1 MLARAR
7 REHGPM
13 IKALSDPIVDDG
25 ISFTAYFNGRLLS
38 GEDLARD
45 QVANREARRRIGQAV
60 GDGVAF
66 GLDVSESQG
75 ESSKTTPVLTV
86 QPGTAIARDGHA
98 LSLSRRVDL
107 QLVRPAIAG
116 GAGSAVTT
124 FRVCDPPRPGVFV
137 VGEGVYVLVM
147 AAAQATEGRAP
158 VSGLTGAAS
167 CNVRSV
173 VEGVQFRLV
182 QPKVSPDIL
191 NDVAHLRNRVAAVA
205 LGVNER
211 FSAYADPL
219 AGAATEYGLVDAL
232 RAEGSMSDADVPLAL
247 LHWTAATGVTF
258 VDMWGVR
265 RRVTAR
271 GADAEWGW
279 LCGDRLRAEAEA
291 MFLQFQEHVADI
303 ATSGDD
309 ASKIVATDR
318 FFYLPPVGMLPL
330 KIGTRPGFDVRRFFG
345 TAMLP
350 RDIAYTDGA
359 LLRPLLQEAFAHDP
373 IVLASPQRLQLYF
386 VFENIQAA
394 VGDQSV
400 TPVVIFASPR
410 LPYRGVARYGSARWN
425 QSRYAPR
432 VI

>member
-1 MLARAR
+1 MVARAR

-45 QVANREARRRIGQAV
+45 QVANREARRRIGQAI

-66 GLDVSESQG
+66 GLEVFESPG

-98 LSLSRRVDL
+98 LSLGRRVDL
-107 QLVRPAIAG
+107 QLVRPATGSGAAG
-116 GAGSAVTT
+116 TVTT

-167 CNVRSV
+167 CSVRSV

-182 QPKVSPDIL
+182 QPKIAPEIL

-205 LGVNER
+205 LGISER
-211 FSAYADPL
+211 FSTYTNPL
-219 AGAATEYGLVDAL
+219 AGAAAEYGLVDSL
-232 RAEGSMSDADVPLAL
+232 RDDGAMTDADVPLAL
-247 LHWTAATGVTF
+247 LHWTAATGITY
-258 VDMWGVR
+258 VDMWAVR

-271 GADAEWGW
+271 GADADWSW
-279 LCGDRLRAEAEA
+279 LFGDRIRAEAEA
-291 MFLQFQEHVADI
+291 TFFAFQEHVGDI
-303 ATSGDD
+303 AASGEDVPTI
-309 ASKIVATDR
+309 AATDR
-318 FFYLPPVGMLPL
+318 FFYLPPIGMLPL
-330 KIGTRPGFDVRRFFG
+330 QIGTRPGFDVLRFFG
-345 TAMLP
+345 ADMLP
-350 RDIAYTDGA
+350 KDIAYTDGT
-359 LLRPLLQEAFAHDP
+359 LLRALVQESFAHDP
-373 IVLASPQRLQLYF
+373 IVLATPQRLQLYF
-386 VFENIQAA
+386 VFENIQSATA
-394 VGDQSV
+394 GQSV

-410 LPYRGVARYGSARWN
+410 LPYRGVARYGFARWD
-425 QSRYAPR
+425 QARFAPR